1 MVDKSAPTLTARTPT
16 GTGVARNTNVSA
28 TFSETMD
35 EASVKA
41 AGTVKLVL
49 VDKKGKT
56 TPVAASVTY
65 NPATRIVTLDPAT
78 NLGSKATY
86 TVTITTAAKDKAV
99 NALARPETWAFTTG
113 AR

>member
-1 MVDKSAPTLTARTPT
+1 VVDKSGPTLTAKTPT

-28 TFSETMD
+28 TFSESMD
-35 EASVKA
+35 EASVEA

-49 VDKKGKT
+49 VGIKGKT
-56 TPVAASVTY
+56 TLVAASVTY
-65 NPATRIVTLDPAT
+65 NPATRSVTLDPAT
-78 NLGSKATY
+78 NLGTKATY
-86 TVTITTAAKDKAV
+86 TVTITTAAKDVAG